1 MCAFCRHVPITAP
14 DGSVESLPEMSVY
27 CLRFCLIGKPMES
40 VGKHIVEM
48 EELINTPLS
57 PPPSWIRK
65 WQTEAEHILA
75 MAHFAKDKHD
85 IEKLRVLDE
94 EAKKL
99 VEARKAKAKSK

>member
-1 MCAFCRHVPITAP
+1 MCAFCRHVPITAQQ
-14 DGSVESLPEMSVY
+14 
-27 CLRFCLIGKPMES
+27 
-40 VGKHIVEM
+40 
-48 EELINTPLS
+48 LINTPLS
-57 PPPSWIRK
+57 PPPTWIRK

-85 IEKLRVLDE
+85 IEKLRVLNE